1 MINKIAIIYE
11 ILISRDD
18 RILIED
24 RIGLSDMII
33 FRMREKS
40 DRIGREDEIGY
51 LMKRIMKRIGRV
63 KEGSE
68 ERTKDI
74 L

>member
-1 MINKIAIIYE
+1 M
-11 ILISRDD
+11 
-18 RILIED
+18 RI
-24 RIGLSDMII
+24 
-33 FRMREKS
+33 FWMREKI

-51 LMKRIMKRIGRV
+51 LMKRIMKRIRRV